1 MLFSWENKIK
11 NFEASRT
18 YRTTRQTGHTEQ
30 RDKQDI
36 QNIETGRTYR
46 TTRQTGHAEQ

>member
-18 YRTTRQTGHTEQ
+18 YRTTRQAGRTE

-36 QNIETGRTYR
+36 QNNETGRTYR
-46 TTRQTGHAEQ
+46 TMS